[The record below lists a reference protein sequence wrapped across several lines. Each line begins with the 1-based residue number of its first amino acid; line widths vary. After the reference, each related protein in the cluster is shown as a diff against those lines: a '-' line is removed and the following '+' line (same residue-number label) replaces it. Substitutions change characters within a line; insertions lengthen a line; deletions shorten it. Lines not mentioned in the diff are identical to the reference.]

1 MSTAHPFQ
9 RVKIL
14 KHEIPLS
21 RVCSGLRPRPGSPPL
36 LGRGWGW
43 GGSQLYPRG
52 ERGRLAARTP
62 PEGPWRAQV
71 TRPRE
76 RALRLEPHFA
86 GLGCLGVGSASAGRG
101 REPPPPRVPG
111 PRRAGALQYG
121 AAPCAPAPPPRA
133 PPSGC
138 ASTDAEQEEYGGMT
152 WKHLTFPQRKW
163 RRKAGPISQEGPC
176 DVRRDLFP
184 QPPGER
190 VPDSPPGER
199 PSPAHPGSCGRQD
212 PKQTFSS
219 GPFPIANDKWESQK
233 KKASRG
239 GSLKKKKQS

>member
-1 MSTAHPFQ
+1 MSTAHPLR
-9 RVKIL
+9 RVKSL

-52 ERGRLAARTP
+52 ERGRLAARAP

-86 GLGCLGVGSASAGRG
+86 GTRLPWGGLSER
-101 REPPPPRVPG
+101 RT
-111 PRRAGALQYG
+111 RAGASPSPCSRTPPRRR
-121 AAPCAPAPPPRA
+121 ASARSRPCAPAPPPRA

-138 ASTDAEQEEYGGMT
+138 ASTDAVS
-152 WKHLTFPQRKW
+152 
-163 RRKAGPISQEGPC
+163 AGP
-176 DVRRDLFP
+176 L
-184 QPPGER
+184 
-190 VPDSPPGER
+190 
-199 PSPAHPGSCGRQD
+199 PSPGGRGNALPGGRGQGAGGARWAGPGRREDRGRAPRRGEMPGTRGRSHRCSDGGRPAPGAHTGARRWPVRTRAEDHREDPRPGIGWAPGWR
-212 PKQTFSS
+212 
-219 GPFPIANDKWESQK
+219 ARRRE
-233 KKASRG
+233 AR
-239 GSLKKKKQS
+239 

>member
-1 MSTAHPFQ
+1 MSTAHPFR

-43 GGSQLYPRG
+43 GCSQLYPRG

-138 ASTDAEQEEYGGMT
+138 ASTDAVS
-152 WKHLTFPQRKW
+152 
-163 RRKAGPISQEGPC
+163 AGP
-176 DVRRDLFP
+176 L
-184 QPPGER
+184 
-190 VPDSPPGER
+190 
-199 PSPAHPGSCGRQD
+199 PSPGGRGNALPGGRGQGAGGRGR
-212 PKQTFSS
+212 PLGGAWS
-219 GPFPIANDKWESQK
+219 P
-233 KKASRG
+233 G
-239 GSLKKKKQS
+239 GSPARSQARGDARDSRALAQVR